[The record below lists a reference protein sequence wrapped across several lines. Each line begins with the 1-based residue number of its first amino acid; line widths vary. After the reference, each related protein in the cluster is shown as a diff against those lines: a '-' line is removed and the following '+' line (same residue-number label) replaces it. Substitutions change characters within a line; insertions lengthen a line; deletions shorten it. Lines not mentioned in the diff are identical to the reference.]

1 MYLKTVNGARS
12 AYACFVL
19 NRPFFNSFSLHPSSN
34 SQQTSTG
41 DSSKA
46 ELSIKLALKVH
57 CGHGICNAHHVHS
70 NIHYVHTHE
79 VHHIYG
85 NVLLLLD
92 GSPCWQC
99 SGHLDHLRELWIIAL
114 FHWIQGFVNWF
125 SCSTADM
132 VSFEIVTGISSS
144 FSLHFVT
151 TVLCIIIYHMC
162 PLGIVKTHQ
171 LGYQDCDVLQAMY
184 SKELCPNQVTGAAK

>member
-57 CGHGICNAHHVHS
+57 CGRGICNARHVHS

-114 FHWIQGFVNWF
+114 FHWTQGFVNWF

-151 TVLCIIIYHMC
+151 TVLSLSHC
-162 PLGIVKTHQ
+162 
-171 LGYQDCDVLQAMY
+171 
-184 SKELCPNQVTGAAK
+184 